1 MPLTSTGTVIFDLD
15 GTLHHTEAALVP
27 AIQMAMTDLGFK
39 PASPEAINALYGEPL
54 EEFYRVLL
62 GGGGSCADFQMGIR
76 KHQKVTLP
84 QSGALYPGTGK
95 MLQELRNMGLDLA
108 VCSNAGL
115 DYIRLVTGSLG
126 IEDFFGIMVGQDGNA
141 SKTDRVRKIIRRAGN
156 GFAVMVGD
164 RYHDIQAARENGIPS
179 IGCLYGYGGA
189 GEMEPADRTVT
200 APSGIPTAVRELMED
215 RGPGVTPGP

>member
-1 MPLTSTGTVIFDLD
+1 MIFDLD
-15 GTLHHTEAALVP
+15 GTLHRTEAALVP
-27 AIQMAMTDLGFK
+27 AIQMAMADLGLS

-54 EEFYRVLL
+54 EEFCRVLL
-62 GGGGSCADFQMGIR
+62 GNGGRSCENFRLGIR

-84 QSGALYPGTGK
+84 ATGALYSGTRE
-95 MLQELRNMGLDLA
+95 MLQELRNMGFDLA

-141 SKTDRVRKIIRRAGN
+141 SKTDRVGDIIQRTGN
-156 GFAVMVGD
+156 GFTVMVGD

-179 IGCLYGYGGA
+179 IGCLFGYGGA
-189 GEMEPADRTVT
+189 EEMEPADRTVT
-200 APSGIPTAVRELMED
+200 APSGIPPAVRELMEE
-215 RGPGVTPGP
+215 RTGGPGVTPGP

>member
-1 MPLTSTGTVIFDLD
+1 MTGTIIFDLD

-27 AIQMAMTDLGFK
+27 AIQMAMADLGLS

-54 EEFYRVLL
+54 DEFCRVLL
-62 GGGGSCADFQMGIR
+62 GSGGRSCEDFRLGIR

-84 QSGALYPGTGK
+84 QSGTLYPGTGE
-95 MLQELRNMGLDLA
+95 MLEELRDMGFGLA

-141 SKTDRVRKIIRRAGN
+141 SKTGRVGDIIQRTGN
-156 GFAVMVGD
+156 GFTVMVGD
-164 RYHDIQAARENGIPS
+164 RYHDIRAARENGIPS
-179 IGCLYGYGGA
+179 IGCLFGYGGP

-200 APSGIPTAVRELMED
+200 APSEIPTAVRELMEE
-215 RGPGVTPGP
+215 RTGGSGVTPGP